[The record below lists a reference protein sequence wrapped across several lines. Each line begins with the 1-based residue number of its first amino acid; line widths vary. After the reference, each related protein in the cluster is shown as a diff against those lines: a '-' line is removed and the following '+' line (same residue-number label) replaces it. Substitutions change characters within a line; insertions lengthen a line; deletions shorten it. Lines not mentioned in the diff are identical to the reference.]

1 MRGIVAGIEYG
12 GSVNNLRI
20 YGGLNPEK
28 LRQYILYWD
37 KIDYPENNII
47 GWELTPDEEF
57 LMKCGVMERTMCIF
71 PGAVSL
77 GADTLLDVQMAAF
90 KKHCEE
96 KNGIWS
102 IAQPTREITLPERE
116 SILKENVQVELYN
129 CLPVPDIDTPFETI
143 LNFKERRSS
152 ELETFR
158 NLLDDMYK
166 DIISHPD
173 AEFAKRKS
181 IANIENALIDIDRT
195 LKESKIKRVFKN
207 MKAELNVSTLINA
220 GFKLAAG
227 TVLGQNMGLGKLSGI
242 VGMGISAI
250 NITQAL
256 SRTPKCLP
264 PEQTDYAYLFYA
276 KKEIQRV
283 VVP

>member
-1 MRGIVAGIEYG
+1 
-12 GSVNNLRI
+12 
-20 YGGLNPEK
+20 
-28 LRQYILYWD
+28 
-37 KIDYPENNII
+37 
-47 GWELTPDEEF
+47 
-57 LMKCGVMERTMCIF
+57 MCIF

-102 IAQPTREITLPERE
+102 IAQPTKEITLPERE

-152 ELETFR
+152 ELEAFR

-256 SRTPKCLP
+256 SQTPKCLS